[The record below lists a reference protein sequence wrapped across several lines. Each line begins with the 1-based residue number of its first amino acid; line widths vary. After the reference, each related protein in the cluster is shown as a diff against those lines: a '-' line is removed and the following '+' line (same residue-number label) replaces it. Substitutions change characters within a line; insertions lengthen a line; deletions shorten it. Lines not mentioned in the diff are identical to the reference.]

1 MALTSTLLRFTV
13 DLSDVERG
21 KYERIE
27 LRVARHSSE
36 SGGYLLA
43 RIIGYLLNVQE
54 GIAFTG
60 GIDTPDEPA
69 VWIKDLTGSLLTW
82 IDVGNPANKRL
93 HKACKA
99 AKKVL
104 VYTYRDPKLLLDEI
118 ASEKV
123 YNAEAIEIFALA
135 PAFMSRLEATLAKDN
150 AWQVLHSS
158 AELSITAN
166 GVTVEGELL
175 HLQPPKP

>member
-1 MALTSTLLRFTV
+1 MALTSTLLRFTI

-21 KYERIE
+21 KYERVE
-27 LRVARHSSE
+27 LRLARHSSE
-36 SGGYLLA
+36 SGPYLLA
-43 RIIGYLLNVQE
+43 RVIGYLLNLQE

-69 VWIKDLTGSLLTW
+69 VCIKDLTGTLLTW
-82 IDVGNPANKRL
+82 IDVGNPANRRL

-123 YNAEAIEIFALA
+123 YNSDAIEIYALS
-135 PAFMSRLEATLAKDN
+135 PLFMTRLEATLAKDN
-150 AWQVLHSS
+150 AWQVLYSS
-158 AELSITAN
+158 GELSVTAN
-166 GVTVEGELL
+166 GVSVEGELL
-175 HLQPPKP
+175 KFQPPH